1 MQYQEASEILAQH
14 GQSQILRFW
23 DSLKEE
29 DKECLLKQISDLDF
43 NSIAKMRNLLEQRDV
58 EARSP
63 QTGEMTPAP
72 VSELHGEAHDA
83 AARIGSFEIRNGRVA
98 AIVVAGGQGSR
109 LGYDGPKGCYPIG
122 PVSNAPLFYF
132 HARKLLGLGKEWG
145 STIPLYV
152 MTSQT
157 NDAETRK
164 FFKDNA
170 YFGLNPND
178 VFFFSQRMW
187 PALTP
192 EGEIILEEPA
202 RIFLSPDGHGG
213 TLTALDKSGALADM
227 KKRGIT
233 TVFYFQVDNPLVE
246 VADPAFI
253 GFHLQNLADIS
264 IKVCAKRSPEEGL
277 GVAVERD
284 GKIEIV
290 EYTEFTAEQKN
301 ERTPSGELRYKYGS
315 VAIHVFSTAF
325 LEREAKAG
333 LPIHLAFKKVPYCDD
348 NGKTVAPSKPN
359 AYKFEKFIFDTLADS
374 KATCCLAF
382 DRADEF
388 APVKNA
394 EGNDSPATCKAALV
408 AKWARW
414 LEACG
419 VKIPRGADGAP
430 LHNIEIDPAFAHSEH
445 ALKLRLASSKIK
457 IDTSKDILLS

>member
-1 MQYQEASEILAQH
+1 MQYQEASEILAQYE
-14 GQSQILRFW
+14 QSQVLRFW
-23 DSLKEE
+23 DSLQEKDRER
-29 DKECLLKQISDLDF
+29 LLKQ
-43 NSIAKMRNLLEQRDV
+43 
-58 EARSP
+58 
-63 QTGEMTPAP
+63 
-72 VSELHGEAHDA
+72 VSELDFSSIAQMRKLLKQQDSEVNLPQSGEMEPAQVSVLNGEAHDA

-122 PVSNAPLFYF
+122 PVSDAPLFYF

-152 MTSQT
+152 MTSKT
-157 NDAETRK
+157 NDAETRQ
-164 FFKDNA
+164 FFKDND
-170 YFGLNPND
+170 YSGLNPND
-178 VFFFSQRMW
+178 VFFFSQGMW

-192 EGEIILEEPA
+192 DGKIILEEPA
-202 RIFLSPDGHGG
+202 SIFLSPDGHGG
-213 TLTALDKSGALADM
+213 TLSALEKSGALADM

-233 TVFYFQVDNPLVE
+233 NVFYFQVDNPLVE

-264 IKVCAKRSPEEGL
+264 IKVCAKRSPDEGL
-277 GVAVERD
+277 GVPVERN
-284 GKIEIV
+284 GRIEIV
-290 EYTEFTAEQKN
+290 EYTEFTTEQKN

-315 VAIHVFSTAF
+315 VAIHIFSTAF
-325 LEREAKAG
+325 LEKEAKAG

-348 NGKTVAPSKPN
+348 NGTTVTPNEPN
-359 AYKFEKFIFDTLADS
+359 AYKFEKFIFDTLSDS
-374 KATCCLAF
+374 KSTCCMAF
-382 DRADEF
+382 DRANEF

-414 LEACG
+414 LESCG

-430 LHNIEIDPAFAHSEH
+430 LHNIEIDPAFAHSEL
-445 ALKLRLASSKIK
+445 ALKLRLEDSKIK
-457 IDTSKDILLS
+457 IDTSRDMLFS